1 MKGISKKDL
10 SNAGFNCNVNE
21 NIARDNTGFK
31 RGQTPK
37 EALGLGITYDITY
50 FGSSDKLFNLAAKPR
65 KPSKRLISYIES
77 LGYNWSIKEEYNSF
91 WDKNLKYLKCY

>member
-1 MKGISKKDL
+1 MKGISQKDL
-10 SNAGFNCNVNE
+10 SDAGFSCNAHK
-21 NIARDNTGFK
+21 NISRINNGFK

-50 FGSSDKLFNLAAKPR
+50 FGSSKIFNLAAKPR
-65 KPSKRLISYIES
+65 KPTKRLIKYIEL
-77 LGYNWSIKEEYNSF
+77 LGYNCSIEERYNSF